1 MNTEQECAE
10 PSKESFKQRVQK
22 KKLDR
27 ERFWQTMQRLIK
39 DDMWY
44 DLSHDERCL
53 FETMNDLKG
62 AFAMA
67 YPELYEQAQHDAIQ
81 EMLESAFT
89 VEELEKYWDVPEDLK
104 HG

>member
-1 MNTEQECAE
+1 MTTEQECAE
-10 PSKESFKQRVQK
+10 PSKEEWRKSQEDSHNFM
-22 KKLDR
+22 LA
-27 ERFWQTMQRLIK
+27 MQRLIK
-39 DDMWY
+39 GDMWY

-53 FETMNDLKG
+53 FETLNDLKG
-62 AFAMA
+62 AFARA

-104 HG
+104 HE